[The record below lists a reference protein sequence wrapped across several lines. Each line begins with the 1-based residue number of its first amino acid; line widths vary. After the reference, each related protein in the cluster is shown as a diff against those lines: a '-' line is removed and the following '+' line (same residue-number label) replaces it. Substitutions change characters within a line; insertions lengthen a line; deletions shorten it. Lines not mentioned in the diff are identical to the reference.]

1 MLCSLLIKMIDNNT
15 HVDLKNAAWALKRK
29 FRFLKWPTILA
40 VMEIE
45 PPDLSR
51 SIITFNKKKKLNKEI
66 KNCKIGLLHKRNRRT
81 TMPTK

>member
-1 MLCSLLIKMIDNNT
+1 MIDNNT
-15 HVDLKNAAWALKRK
+15 HVDLKNAAWTLKRQ

-51 SIITFNKKKKLNKEI
+51 SIITFNKK
-66 KNCKIGLLHKRNRRT
+66 
-81 TMPTK
+81 